1 MNRTWSIDVQWSSV
15 YNWHIN
21 NTLVFLMIYAITGV
35 VNGENTELGGS
46 VSKER
51 IQDKITKVKD
61 SCKVFLICTL
71 NAEGKEGEKMMTG
84 VKMTQTALIR
94 I

>member
-1 MNRTWSIDVQWSSV
+1 LNRENYQAELEKYITVVKYSDMNRTWSIDVQWSSV

-51 IQDKITKVKD
+51 I
-61 SCKVFLICTL
+61 
-71 NAEGKEGEKMMTG
+71 
-84 VKMTQTALIR
+84 
-94 I
+94 

>member
-1 MNRTWSIDVQWSSV
+1 LNRENYQAELEKYITVVKYSDMNRTWSIDVQWSSV

-46 VSKER
+46 VSKEYR
-51 IQDKITKVKD
+51 IKSQ
-61 SCKVFLICTL
+61 
-71 NAEGKEGEKMMTG
+71 
-84 VKMTQTALIR
+84 R
-94 I
+94 

>member
-1 MNRTWSIDVQWSSV
+1 MNRENYQAELEKYITVVKYSDMNRTWSIDVQWSSV

-46 VSKER
+46 VSKEYR
-51 IQDKITKVKD
+51 IKSQ
-61 SCKVFLICTL
+61 
-71 NAEGKEGEKMMTG
+71 
-84 VKMTQTALIR
+84 R
-94 I
+94 